1 MVDDLG
7 NPMSKVFSTLSLPV
21 DPARLEEFLELM
33 RREAPRTRAFDGCL
47 RFEIYVGD
55 DGAVLFVEHWA
66 SQAHSDRYGEWRRST
81 GDMDLLGSYLVAAP
95 QSAVYRE
102 TGV

>member
-1 MVDDLG
+1 MGEIV
-7 NPMSKVFSTLSLPV
+7 STLCLPV

-47 RFEIYVGD
+47 RFDVYCGA

-66 SQAHSDRYGEWRRST
+66 SQAHADRYGEWRRST
-81 GDMDLLGSYLVAAP
+81 GDMDLLGSYLVGAP
-95 QSAVYRE
+95 RGEVYRK